1 MQGDLGVGAHT
12 CRYLDGKF
20 AVDENK
26 ARLEADLS
34 GDRDSP
40 FHPYSEFVLD
50 PDNKMHGPSKR
61 WGKDFAK
68 AYEDIRD
75 ENCSYTMNKICN
87 HHYITMSKEE
97 YDAKASKGHTGKTG
111 WTVCDNATA
120 NMERGLDE
128 ATTGHAWDGLNVW
141 QQAHQNRRIKY
152 SPWGIDKS
160 LSIYVEAV
168 TEAIKSR
175 YAYLPYGQFKN
186 IMEYLGLKK

>member
-1 MQGDLGVGAHT
+1 
-12 CRYLDGKF
+12 
-20 AVDENK
+20 
-26 ARLEADLS
+26 
-34 GDRDSP
+34 
-40 FHPYSEFVLD
+40 
-50 PDNKMHGPSKR
+50 
-61 WGKDFAK
+61 
-68 AYEDIRD
+68 
-75 ENCSYTMNKICN
+75 
-87 HHYITMSKEE
+87 MSKEE